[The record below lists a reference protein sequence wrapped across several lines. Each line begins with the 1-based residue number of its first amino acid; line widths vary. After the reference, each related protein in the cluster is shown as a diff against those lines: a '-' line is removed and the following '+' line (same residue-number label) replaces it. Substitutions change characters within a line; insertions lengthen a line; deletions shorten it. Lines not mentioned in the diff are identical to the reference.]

1 MIYLLRYG
9 SCDRAD
15 LFSHFINFLSSD
27 LQKLTR
33 ATLNAPIDLI
43 AGRVPADFI
52 DLIVAHLM
60 GTDIHLCYGRV
71 PEIFWKWIVDEL
83 LIDRTFSSHLIG
95 CWVQFWASGAWSE
108 LLNLA
113 ILSEGIH
120 TFVCE
125 KRQCTRDTITMRW
138 GKGLSCFIEFCWFSK
153 KLRNSGW

>member
-71 PEIFWKWIVDEL
+71 PEIF
-83 LIDRTFSSHLIG
+83 
-95 CWVQFWASGAWSE
+95 
-108 LLNLA
+108 
-113 ILSEGIH
+113 
-120 TFVCE
+120 
-125 KRQCTRDTITMRW
+125 
-138 GKGLSCFIEFCWFSK
+138 
-153 KLRNSGW
+153 